1 MSSFL
6 LEYKSF
12 LPSGWAVKRA
22 AVYTAQ
28 SNLRIK
34 VNTHLTGNKLI
45 QFQTFLLNKIDCV
58 NPLVILDQ

>member
-12 LPSGWAVKRA
+12 LPSGWAVERA
-22 AVYTAQ
+22 AVYSAQ

-45 QFQTFLLNKIDCV
+45 QFQTFLLNKI
-58 NPLVILDQ
+58 L